1 MYELEREQKVIVSQ
15 VTRHPSSPESGPARA
30 KKPKRQLF
38 SISSLVSQVALTPLV
53 VLTLLVFNMLTIPR
67 PVN

>member
-15 VTRHPSSPESGPARA
+15 VTRHPSAPESGPARA

-38 SISSLVSQVALTPLV
+38 SISSLVSQVALSSLDPLV
-53 VLTLLVFNMLTIPR
+53 HSMFGYAYICQAGC
-67 PVN
+67 